1 MQTFLREIAEKS
13 KRVRGYRFSNLYTML
28 NEWLLVDS
36 WRYVRKNAAS
46 GVDKVD
52 AREYGKKLQVNVKA
66 LVERLKS
73 KSYRARLIRRQYIP
87 KSPGK
92 VRPLGIPVVEDKLLQ
107 TAASRILQAIFG
119 AEFKECS
126 YGYQPGRGAH
136 QAIQTLHKELQ
147 FGWYGYVVEADIKG
161 FFDHIDHE
169 WMIKM
174 LEQKISDR
182 PFIKLIKKWLK
193 AGILETDGQVIH
205 PATGTPQGGIVSPV
219 LANIYLH
226 YVLDLWFEKVVKPRC
241 KGAVYLFRYADDFVC
256 LFQYRHEAQM
266 FYDALPQRM
275 GKFGLELSAEKTR
288 ILNFSKFRMEEKNRF
303 DFLGFEFSWGKS
315 LSGKPQIKR
324 RTSRKKL
331 NKSVEMFTEWCK
343 KNRNWRLRDL
353 MTILKS
359 KLRGYY
365 NYYGLI
371 GNYAGL
377 REFYDQVKW
386 VLFKWLNRRSQ
397 RKSYNSEEYFKLL
410 KRYGIP
416 RPRVVQRRD
425 YQLTFAKPF

>member
-13 KRVRGYRFSNLYTML
+13 KRERGYRFSNLYTML

-36 WRYVRKNAAS
+36 WRLVRKNAAA

-52 AREYGKKLQVNVKA
+52 AREYGKKLQTNVKD
-66 LVERLKS
+66 LVERLKN

-92 VRPLGIPVVEDKLLQ
+92 MRPLGIPVVEDKLLQ
-107 TAASRILQAIFG
+107 TAASRILQAIYK
-119 AEFKECS
+119 AEFTESS

-136 QAIQTLHKELQ
+136 QAIQALHNELQ

-169 WMIKM
+169 WLIKM
-174 LEQKISDR
+174 LELKINDN
-182 PFIKLIKKWLK
+182 PFIRLIKKWLK
-193 AGILETDGQVIH
+193 AGILETDGQVKH

-226 YVLDLWFEKVVKPRC
+226 YVLDLWFEKVVKPKC
-241 KGAVYLFRYADDFVC
+241 KGAVYLCRYADDFVC
-256 LFQYRHEAQM
+256 LFQYQQEADK
-266 FYDALPQRM
+266 FYEALPHRM

-288 ILNFSKFRMEEKNRF
+288 ILKFSKFRMEEKQRF

-315 LSGKPQIKR
+315 FSGKPQIKR

-331 NKSVEMFTEWCK
+331 TKSVKMFTEWCK
-343 KNRNWRLRDL
+343 KNRCMRLRDM
-353 MTILKS
+353 MTMLKS

-377 REFYDQVKW
+377 REFYDQAIW
-386 VLFKWLNRRSQ
+386 ILYKWLNRRSQ
-397 RKSYNSEEYFKLL
+397 RKSYCIKEYFKLL

-425 YQLTFAKPF
+425 YQLTFAKTF